1 MIRLT
6 LGVAL
11 AALLAACSPKTDT
24 PAATTAAPASA
35 AAADYKT
42 ALPMKELM
50 GHVIDNA
57 ADGVWLNQGWII
69 NFQGTHELFPT
80 TDEGWMYA
88 SNAAVTLAEASNL
101 LLLPGRP
108 ADDDRRWVDASH
120 ALYAAAMR
128 SHEAAEARDKEAFF
142 KAGSDIYEACVQC
155 HSRYVIGE

>member
-11 AALLAACSPKTDT
+11 AALLAACSPKADF
-24 PAATTAAPASA
+24 PAATASA
-35 AAADYKT
+35 PDSAEYKT
-42 ALPMKELM
+42 AIPMKELM

-69 NFQGTHELFPT
+69 NFEGEHELFPT
-80 TDEGWMYA
+80 TDEGWMRA

-108 ADDDRRWVDASH
+108 VDDNRQWIDAAH
-120 ALYAAAMR
+120 MLYDAAMQT
-128 SHEAAEARDKEAFF
+128 HEAAEARDKQAFF
-142 KAGSDIYEACVQC
+142 DGGGKVYEACLKC
-155 HSRYVIGE
+155 HNRYVIGE